1 MRRSLTLCVAGALL
15 TLAGCSTY
23 NSVTSTIAD
32 HITPYRINIVQ
43 GNFVSKEAYSQLHK
57 GMTRE
62 QVRLLIGTPL
72 LTDMFHD
79 NRWDYIFYFKRGNT
93 EVVQERR
100 LTLNFEGDQLVSWSG
115 GENLPSENELVRE
128 IDGQKGKPEAPEPAS
143 AVAAAPASSPAAAS
157 AAAAAASAA
166 AAAAPAAPAP
176 APAPAPASEPASA
189 SSASA
194 AAASQPSGS
203 APSTVPTPPITS
215 QSGMFVL
222 PK

>member
-62 QVRLLIGTPL
+62 QVRLLLGTPL
-72 LTDMFHD
+72 LTDIFHD

-100 LTLNFEGDQLVSWSG
+100 LTLNFDGDQLASWSG

-128 IDGQKGKPEAPEPAS
+128 IDGQKGKPEAPKSASAAVASPVVASAATVAPAEPAQVS
-143 AVAAAPASSPAAAS
+143 APAAAS
-157 AAAAAASAA
+157 AAS
-166 AAAAPAAPAP
+166 
-176 APAPAPASEPASA
+176 APASQPDASG
-189 SSASA
+189 
-194 AAASQPSGS
+194 Q
-203 APSTVPTPPITS
+203 STVPTPPITS
-215 QSGMFVL
+215 QSGMFAL

>member
-23 NSVTSTIAD
+23 NRVTSTIAD

-62 QVRLLIGTPL
+62 QVRLLLGTPL
-72 LTDMFHD
+72 LTDIFHD

-100 LTLNFEGDQLVSWSG
+100 LTLNFDGDQLASWSG

-128 IDGQKGKPEAPEPAS
+128 IDGQKGKPEAPKSAS
-143 AVAAAPASSPAAAS
+143 TAVASPASSPAAAS
-157 AAAAAASAA
+157 AATAAPAEPAQASAPAAAS
-166 AAAAPAAPAP
+166 
-176 APAPAPASEPASA
+176 E
-189 SSASA
+189 ASA
-194 AAASQPSGS
+194 AQSQPDAS
-203 APSTVPTPPITS
+203 AQSNVPTPPITS
-215 QSGMFVL
+215 QPGMFAL

>member
-157 AAAAAASAA
+157 AAAAAA
-166 AAAAPAAPAP
+166 PA
-176 APAPAPASEPASA
+176 APAPASEPASA